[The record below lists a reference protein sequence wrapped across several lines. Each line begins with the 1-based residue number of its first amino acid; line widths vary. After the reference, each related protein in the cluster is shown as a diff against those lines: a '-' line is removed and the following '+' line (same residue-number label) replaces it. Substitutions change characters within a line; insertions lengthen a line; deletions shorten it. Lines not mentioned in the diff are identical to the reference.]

1 MFPVIGR
8 PRTHPLFKILPPPRH
23 AAMGIRPV
31 TRRPLK
37 TVSKPQQSVRKGLVW
52 RMGLWTQ
59 ALVSRVCTSQL
70 LFSEWQGHYSCLWK
84 AFFFFFLFSLQMCK
98 TETLGTTNA
107 FCSLNQALMDRCSVF
122 RWCIPWET
130 KPENYPLYVE
140 SNNPRI
146 HFALVSHKLQ
156 RKWIRNWSNQLY
168 INLSVFPY
176 IRLYLL

>member
-1 MFPVIGR
+1 MFPVIWR
-8 PRTHPLFKILPPPRH
+8 PHTGPLFKILPPPRH

-31 TRRPLK
+31 TRRPLENSIQTTAECQERLSLK
-37 TVSKPQQSVRKGLVW
+37 NGFVSSGSGQQGLYITVTV
-52 RMGLWTQ
+52 LWVTR
-59 ALVSRVCTSQL
+59 ALQL
-70 LFSEWQGHYSCLWK
+70 PLEG
-84 AFFFFFLFSLQMCK
+84 FFFFLFSLQMCK